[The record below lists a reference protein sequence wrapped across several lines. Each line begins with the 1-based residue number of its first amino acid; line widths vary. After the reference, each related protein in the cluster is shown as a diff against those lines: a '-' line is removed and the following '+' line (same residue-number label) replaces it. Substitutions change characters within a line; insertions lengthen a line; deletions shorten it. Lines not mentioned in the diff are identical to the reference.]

1 MQKYIFIM
9 IVLIWVQPVFAD
21 TRPSGDQ
28 EADAKAQ
35 VDSVSESDAAG
46 GTSPQAEYSNQS
58 GKVQVHT
65 DEIAPPPPALHRTQP
80 ESHSE
85 MTIEWR
91 GRTQSPSLQ
100 RHNQPLIDGAA
111 QLVGPYASK
120 SHRDRKLHPHFW
132 RTETEWVG
140 IRAGISTYG
149 ASLTL
154 SVATLRWKNFYLD
167 IAQFTGG
174 AWKRTV
180 HFFGS
185 TLAGM
190 PFWLSAR
197 QEFRLGTG
205 ISVGY
210 LRFKNPID
218 SNSNEFSGSGIY
230 AARVKSY
237 VMLPL
242 QVSYIYHHRQR
253 LALQLCATVAFPVHF
268 KNVFLSRQPIDPD
281 EYDIQ
286 YRPFVGASAGLRY

>member
-1 MQKYIFIM
+1 MQKYIFII
-9 IVLIWVQPVFAD
+9 IVLMAVQPVFAD
-21 TRPSGDQ
+21 TPTPGDP
-28 EADAKAQ
+28 EADAMDQ
-35 VDSVSESDAAG
+35 GDSVSESSAAKS
-46 GTSPQAEYSNQS
+46 TFPKAADSDKSRNVNTNTTAS
-58 GKVQVHT
+58 K
-65 DEIAPPPPALHRTQP
+65 PATPHKPQP
-80 ESHSE
+80 ESGSE

-91 GRTQSPSLQ
+91 GRTQTPSI
-100 RHNQPLIDGAA
+100 RSANQPITDGAA
-111 QLVGPYASK
+111 LLAGPYVSEN
-120 SHRDRKLHPHFW
+120 HRDRKLHPHFW

-140 IRAGISTYG
+140 MRAGITTYG

-185 TLAGM
+185 TIAGM

-218 SNSNEFSGSGIY
+218 SDSNEFSGSGIY
-230 AARVKSY
+230 AARVKNY

-242 QVSYIYHHRQR
+242 QVSYIYHHHRR